1 MNQVE
6 IKRKQIQFFS
16 YCLAGI
22 NVWVFGKQLG
32 NNGLAYLAAAFL
44 VFLFFWI
51 LTGKNVPDRLGRLL
65 RSRNAKGQYKNVSK
79 MRRNMMIFQIAA
91 GLVGAVLCAALG
103 YFVLEKAF
111 RIPYGSMIL
120 WILCPALI
128 LRCMQSVLLGIF
140 QSEGSEMPSAVSAIL
155 RQVFYFGLGLL
166 FLGIFRTYGEKVSLL
181 LKKDDFTAMY
191 GAMGVALGI
200 VISEVLVL
208 IFVFVIYQGSAS
220 GRRESEIGMKGT
232 DTFFSQVRVLLFSMG
247 GDIIGDLLLYL
258 PLWTGLVLF
267 EKNASDIYAAADS
280 YGVFIGRYLDTMLL
294 VVVLL
299 CMGILPG
306 VAKAGAHIRKKEE
319 RYARTAFQAGVQGM
333 VVHGFFFTAWIA
345 VLSTPLSQALDKSA
359 EMALTGLF
367 TTGSSLILWL
377 LLLFYFSE
385 ILELRGEKH
394 LLLAGYGILDIVS
407 IVVLLILLNTG
418 NTTTALSLSLVLGT
432 AAGGIVLGI
441 LACLR
446 MKTWPDLLR
455 TLAIPTGSCCACGLL
470 AFGLEKI
477 CLPHLGAMV
486 TVLLEL
492 VITGAVYWFLLL
504 MLRSFRGQDLNYV
517 PGGKVLRAFGK
528 TLRLL

>member
-1 MNQVE
+1 
-6 IKRKQIQFFS
+6 
-16 YCLAGI
+16 
-22 NVWVFGKQLG
+22 
-32 NNGLAYLAAAFL
+32 
-44 VFLFFWI
+44 
-51 LTGKNVPDRLGRLL
+51 
-65 RSRNAKGQYKNVSK
+65 

-267 EKNASDIYAAADS
+267 EKNAADIYAAADS

-306 VAKAGAHIRKKEE
+306 VAKAGAHIRKKKNAMPKMQYSRESRVYFYME
-319 RYARTAFQAGVQGM
+319 CFSPYGLPFWRYPWRRRSITLSESCWEKCSPQDPLWSCGRSCSF
-333 VVHGFFFTAWIA
+333 IA
-345 VLSTPLSQALDKSA
+345 HK
-359 EMALTGLF
+359 F
-367 TTGSSLILWL
+367 
-377 LLLFYFSE
+377 
-385 ILELRGEKH
+385 
-394 LLLAGYGILDIVS
+394 
-407 IVVLLILLNTG
+407 
-418 NTTTALSLSLVLGT
+418 
-432 AAGGIVLGI
+432 
-441 LACLR
+441 
-446 MKTWPDLLR
+446 
-455 TLAIPTGSCCACGLL
+455 
-470 AFGLEKI
+470 
-477 CLPHLGAMV
+477 
-486 TVLLEL
+486 
-492 VITGAVYWFLLL
+492 
-504 MLRSFRGQDLNYV
+504 
-517 PGGKVLRAFGK
+517 
-528 TLRLL
+528 

>member
-22 NVWVFGKQLG
+22 HVWVFGKQLG

-65 RSRNAKGQYKNVSK
+65 RSRSAKGQYKNVSK

-120 WILCPALI
+120 WILCPALV
-128 LRCMQSVLLGIF
+128 LRCMQSVLLGTF
-140 QSEGSEMPSAVSAIL
+140 QSEGSEMPSAVSGIL

-220 GRRESEIGMKGT
+220 GRREAEIGMKGT

-267 EKNASDIYAAADS
+267 EKNAADIYAAADS
-280 YGVFIGRYLDTMLL
+280 YGVFIGRYLDMMLL

-299 CMGILPG
+299 
-306 VAKAGAHIRKKEE
+306 
-319 RYARTAFQAGVQGM
+319 
-333 VVHGFFFTAWIA
+333 
-345 VLSTPLSQALDKSA
+345 
-359 EMALTGLF
+359 
-367 TTGSSLILWL
+367 
-377 LLLFYFSE
+377 
-385 ILELRGEKH
+385 
-394 LLLAGYGILDIVS
+394 
-407 IVVLLILLNTG
+407 
-418 NTTTALSLSLVLGT
+418 
-432 AAGGIVLGI
+432 
-441 LACLR
+441 
-446 MKTWPDLLR
+446 
-455 TLAIPTGSCCACGLL
+455 
-470 AFGLEKI
+470 
-477 CLPHLGAMV
+477 
-486 TVLLEL
+486 
-492 VITGAVYWFLLL
+492 
-504 MLRSFRGQDLNYV
+504 
-517 PGGKVLRAFGK
+517 
-528 TLRLL
+528 

>member
-65 RSRNAKGQYKNVSK
+65 RSRSVKGQYKNVSK

-91 GLVGAVLCAALG
+91 GLTGAVLCATLG

-120 WILCPALI
+120 WILCPALV
-128 LRCMQSVLLGIF
+128 LRCMQSVLLGTF
-140 QSEGSEMPSAVSAIL
+140 QSEGSEMPSAVSGIL

-220 GRRESEIGMKGT
+220 GRREAETGMKGT

-319 RYARTAFQAGVQGM
+319 RYAKNAIQSGIQGVFLHGM
-333 VVHGFFFTAWIA
+333 FFTIWLA
-345 VLSTPLSQALDKSA
+345 VLAVPLAQTIDNSVGILLG
-359 EMALTGLF
+359 EMF
-367 TTGSSLILWL
+367 TTGSSVVLWA
-377 LLLFYFSE
+377 LLLFYCSQIFKLS
-385 ILELRGEKH
+385 GKNH
-394 LLLAGYGILDIVS
+394 LALLGYGVMDLVFVITSTVLFRMENAGILS
-407 IVVLLILLNTG
+407 
-418 NTTTALSLSLVLGT
+418 
-432 AAGGIVLGI
+432 IVLGSVIGMAAGAVCLCVI
-441 LACLR
+441 LCLQR
-446 MKTWPDLLR
+446 KTQPDALR
-455 TLAIPTGSCCACGLL
+455 GLAIPAGCCCACGLL
-470 AFGLEKI
+470 AFGLEK
-477 CLPHLGAMV
+477 LLFPHVGAVV
-486 TVLLEL
+486 TVISELIITLLL
-492 VITGAVYWFLLL
+492 YWFLLL
-504 MLRSFRGQDLNYV
+504 LLRCLRGQDFQYI
-517 PGGKVLRAFGK
+517 PGGRLMRMLGK
-528 TLRLL
+528 MFRL

>member
-191 GAMGVALGI
+191 GA
-200 VISEVLVL
+200 
-208 IFVFVIYQGSAS
+208 
-220 GRRESEIGMKGT
+220 
-232 DTFFSQVRVLLFSMG
+232 
-247 GDIIGDLLLYL
+247 IIGDLLLYL

-267 EKNASDIYAAADS
+267 EKNAADIYAAADS

-319 RYARTAFQAGVQGM
+319 RYAQNAIQSGIQGVFLHGM
-333 VVHGFFFTAWIA
+333 FFTVWLA
-345 VLSTPLSQALDKSA
+345 VLAVPLAQTIDNSVGILLG
-359 EMALTGLF
+359 EMF
-367 TTGSSLILWL
+367 TTGSSVVLWA
-377 LLLFYFSE
+377 LLLFYCSQ
-385 ILELRGEKH
+385 ILKLSGKNH
-394 LLLAGYGILDIVS
+394 LLLLGYGVMDLVFVITSTILFRMENAG
-407 IVVLLILLNTG
+407 IL
-418 NTTTALSLSLVLGT
+418 S
-432 AAGGIVLGI
+432 IVLGSVIGMAAGAVCLCVI
-441 LACLR
+441 LCLQR
-446 MKTWPDLLR
+446 KTRPDALR
-455 TLAIPTGSCCACGLL
+455 GLAIPAGCCCACGLL
-470 AFGLEKI
+470 AFGLEK
-477 CLPHLGAMV
+477 LLFPHVGAVV
-486 TVLLEL
+486 TVISELIITLLL
-492 VITGAVYWFLLL
+492 YWFLLL
-504 MLRSFRGQDLNYV
+504 LLRCLRGQDFQYI
-517 PGGKVLRAFGK
+517 PGGRLMRMLGK
-528 TLRLL
+528 MFRL

>member
-1 MNQVE
+1 
-6 IKRKQIQFFS
+6 
-16 YCLAGI
+16 
-22 NVWVFGKQLG
+22 
-32 NNGLAYLAAAFL
+32 
-44 VFLFFWI
+44 
-51 LTGKNVPDRLGRLL
+51 
-65 RSRNAKGQYKNVSK
+65 

-220 GRRESEIGMKGT
+220 GRREAEIGMKGT

-280 YGVFIGRYLDTMLL
+280 YGVFIGRYLDMMLL
-294 VVVLL
+294 VVVLSGKKKNAMSKMQYSRESRVYFYME
-299 CMGILPG
+299 CFSPYGLPFWRYPWRRQSITLSESCWEKCSPQDPPWSCG
-306 VAKAGAHIRKKEE
+306 RSCSFIAHK
-319 RYARTAFQAGVQGM
+319 F
-333 VVHGFFFTAWIA
+333 
-345 VLSTPLSQALDKSA
+345 
-359 EMALTGLF
+359 
-367 TTGSSLILWL
+367 
-377 LLLFYFSE
+377 
-385 ILELRGEKH
+385 
-394 LLLAGYGILDIVS
+394 
-407 IVVLLILLNTG
+407 
-418 NTTTALSLSLVLGT
+418 
-432 AAGGIVLGI
+432 
-441 LACLR
+441 
-446 MKTWPDLLR
+446 
-455 TLAIPTGSCCACGLL
+455 
-470 AFGLEKI
+470 
-477 CLPHLGAMV
+477 
-486 TVLLEL
+486 
-492 VITGAVYWFLLL
+492 
-504 MLRSFRGQDLNYV
+504 
-517 PGGKVLRAFGK
+517 
-528 TLRLL
+528 

>member
-65 RSRNAKGQYKNVSK
+65 RSRSAKGQYKNVSK

-220 GRRESEIGMKGT
+220 GRREAEIGMKGT

-258 PLWTGLVLF
+258 
-267 EKNASDIYAAADS
+267 
-280 YGVFIGRYLDTMLL
+280 
-294 VVVLL
+294 
-299 CMGILPG
+299 
-306 VAKAGAHIRKKEE
+306 
-319 RYARTAFQAGVQGM
+319 
-333 VVHGFFFTAWIA
+333 
-345 VLSTPLSQALDKSA
+345 
-359 EMALTGLF
+359 
-367 TTGSSLILWL
+367 SLIH
-377 LLLFYFSE
+377 
-385 ILELRGEKH
+385 I
-394 LLLAGYGILDIVS
+394 
-407 IVVLLILLNTG
+407 
-418 NTTTALSLSLVLGT
+418 
-432 AAGGIVLGI
+432 
-441 LACLR
+441 
-446 MKTWPDLLR
+446 
-455 TLAIPTGSCCACGLL
+455 
-470 AFGLEKI
+470 
-477 CLPHLGAMV
+477 
-486 TVLLEL
+486 
-492 VITGAVYWFLLL
+492 
-504 MLRSFRGQDLNYV
+504 
-517 PGGKVLRAFGK
+517 
-528 TLRLL
+528 

>member
-208 IFVFVIYQGSAS
+208 IFVFVIYQVSAS
-220 GRRESEIGMKGT
+220 GRREAEIGMKGT
-232 DTFFSQVRVLLFSMG
+232 DTFFSQVGFCFSVWAVISSATYFCICRYG
-247 GDIIGDLLLYL
+247 QGSFYL
-258 PLWTGLVLF
+258 
-267 EKNASDIYAAADS
+267 
-280 YGVFIGRYLDTMLL
+280 
-294 VVVLL
+294 
-299 CMGILPG
+299 
-306 VAKAGAHIRKKEE
+306 RKM
-319 RYARTAFQAGVQGM
+319 RRIFMQLQTAM
-333 VVHGFFFTAWIA
+333 
-345 VLSTPLSQALDKSA
+345 
-359 EMALTGLF
+359 
-367 TTGSSLILWL
+367 
-377 LLLFYFSE
+377 
-385 ILELRGEKH
+385 
-394 LLLAGYGILDIVS
+394 
-407 IVVLLILLNTG
+407 
-418 NTTTALSLSLVLGT
+418 
-432 AAGGIVLGI
+432 
-441 LACLR
+441 ACLSEDI
-446 MKTWPDLLR
+446 WIQCFWL
-455 TLAIPTGSCCACGLL
+455 
-470 AFGLEKI
+470 
-477 CLPHLGAMV
+477 
-486 TVLLEL
+486 
-492 VITGAVYWFLLL
+492 WFFYAWESY
-504 MLRSFRGQDLNYV
+504 RE
-517 PGGKVLRAFGK
+517 
-528 TLRLL
+528 